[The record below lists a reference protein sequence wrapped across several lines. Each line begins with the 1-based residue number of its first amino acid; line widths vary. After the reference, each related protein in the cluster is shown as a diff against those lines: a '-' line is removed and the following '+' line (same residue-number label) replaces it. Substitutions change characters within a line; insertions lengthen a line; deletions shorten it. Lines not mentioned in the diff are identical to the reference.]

1 VHVVSSGGVLAIITC
16 ALYNSSSN
24 PSTTFLSLRAS
35 LLPALFIDK
44 ESLHSLI
51 CVSEYSNSTLM
62 MNLIYLLCFILSARL
77 PISLFKLIWQTFC
90 IECSVK
96 VHSGDHVRLVI
107 RAAGRANAL
116 M

>member
-35 LLPALFIDK
+35 IDK